1 MLSLRYDLLPK
12 EYCDEFAKLQDN
24 VKPMPFRFV
33 KQIIESELGG
43 SLNRIFKEFD
53 EKPIASASIGQVHKA
68 KLKTGEMV
76 AVKVQ
81 RPGLYELFSAD
92 TKLLHSLAKNA

>member
-12 EYCDEFAKLQDN
+12 EYCDEFSKLQDD

-33 KQIIESELGG
+33 KHIVESELGG

-68 KLKTGEMV
+68 KLKTG
-76 AVKVQ
+76 KW
-81 RPGLYELFSAD
+81 LLSKSSAPACMNCSQQ
-92 TKLLHSLAKNA
+92 TPSYCIRLQKS